1 MSPAASQARRM
12 PEPHNETAPR
22 RQVVVVD
29 DDELVRETLETYL
42 SRHGF
47 DVNGF
52 GDGPSAL
59 DHLTTECSA
68 DLILLDWRMSP
79 MSGIEVQQKLNAAG
93 IDVPVIFLTG
103 LTDQI
108 YEEAALVGGAVD
120 FVEKSRGFTIL
131 LKRIELILGG
141 SKTASDQ
148 ARTEEDE
155 PYRKY
160 GHLDID
166 SVANQVHWRGE
177 RVPLSL
183 NEVAIVSHLAARS
196 GTDLRYRELYDV
208 VRGENF
214 VAGAGSNGYRANV
227 RTFIRRIRRKFREVD
242 EDFDEIENFPG
253 FGYRWRAGGGER
265 D

>member
-1 MSPAASQARRM
+1 M

-22 RQVVVVD
+22 RQVVVVE

-42 SRHGF
+42 FRHGF

-59 DHLTTECSA
+59 DHLTTESSA

-79 MSGIEVQQKLNAAG
+79 MSGIELQQKLNAAG

-148 ARTEEDE
+148 AQTVEDE
-155 PYRKY
+155 PNRKY
-160 GHLDID
+160 GHLEID

-253 FGYRWRAGGGER
+253 FGYRWRAGGEER

>member
-1 MSPAASQARRM
+1 M

-22 RQVVVVD
+22 RQVVVVE

-79 MSGIEVQQKLNAAG
+79 MSGIELQQKLNAAG

-148 ARTEEDE
+148 AQAVEDE

-160 GHLDID
+160 GHLEID

-253 FGYRWRAGGGER
+253 FGYRWRAGGEER